1 MQSVYARCCGIDV
14 HKKLIVACFMNGK
27 KSELREFSTL
37 TSGIKELAHWL
48 LENDCQMAAM
58 ESTGVYWK
66 PIYNIFELLEIP
78 VMVVNAHHMKNVP
91 GRKTDVKDAQWIA
104 QLTQCGL
111 LRASYIPDKEQ
122 RELRDVVR
130 YRKSLTEERS
140 REINRLE
147 KMLEGANIKLSS
159 FVSSLTGVSSRKL
172 LDKAMTDEGVTE
184 ENITSLLHMSMR
196 EKTNVLLLA
205 MEGVLTPVQR
215 QLVRAILNHIDDM
228 TRRIEDLDNIVKEQM
243 QKYEDEIKR
252 LDELS
257 GIGQTSAQIILAEIG
272 SDMSRFPTAGHLCS
286 WAGLSPGNNESAK
299 KRKGGK
305 TTKGNKTLKSTL
317 IQCAQS
323 AVKNQNSFFYA
334 QYQRLVVRRGANRA
348 KVAVAHSMLI
358 AIFHM
363 LKNNVPFHDLGCD
376 YYTKFNTQSKVNYYL
391 SKLKELGTEVL
402 PVPSVT

>member
-1 MQSVYARCCGIDV
+1 MQSIYARCCGIDV
-14 HKKLIVACFMNGK
+14 HKKLIVACMLNGN
-27 KSELREFSTL
+27 KSELREYQTL
-37 TSGIKELAHWL
+37 TGDIKKLAAWL
-48 LENDCQMAAM
+48 VENKCQMVAM

-66 PIYNIFELLEIP
+66 PIYNILELMEIP

-104 QLTQCGL
+104 QLTQNGL

-140 REINRLE
+140 REMNRLE
-147 KMLEGANIKLSS
+147 KTLEGSNIKLSS

-172 LDKAMTDEGVTE
+172 LNQAMTEEGVTG
-184 ENITSLLHMSMR
+184 ENIASLLHVSMR
-196 EKTNVLLLA
+196 DKRNDLLLA

-215 QLVRAILNHIDDM
+215 QLVMAILNHIDDM
-228 TRRIEDLDNIVKEQM
+228 TRRIEEMDNIIKGQM
-243 QKYEDEIKR
+243 LKYEEEIQR
-252 LDELS
+252 LDELT
-257 GIGQTSAQIILAEIG
+257 GIGKTSAEIILAEIG
-272 SDMSRFPTAGHLCS
+272 TDMSRFPTAAHICS

-323 AVKNQNSFFYA
+323 AIKNHDSFFYA

-358 AIFHM
+358 AIYHM
-363 LKNNVPFHDLGCD
+363 LKNNVPFHDLGSD
-376 YYTKFNTQSKVNYYL
+376 YYSKFNAQSKVNYYIK
-391 SKLKELGTEVL
+391 KLNELGVAL
-402 PVPSVT
+402 PVPAPA

>member
-1 MQSVYARCCGIDV
+1 MQSIYARCCGIDV
-14 HKKLIVACFMNGK
+14 HKKLIVACLLNGN
-27 KSELREFSTL
+27 KSELREFQTL
-37 TSGIKELAHWL
+37 TGDIKKLAAWL
-48 LENDCQMAAM
+48 VENKCQMVAM

-66 PIYNIFELLEIP
+66 PIYNILELMEIP

-104 QLTQCGL
+104 QLTQNGL

-140 REINRLE
+140 REMNRLE
-147 KMLEGANIKLSS
+147 KTLEGSNIKLSS

-172 LDKAMTDEGVTE
+172 LNQAMTEEGVTE
-184 ENITSLLHMSMR
+184 ENIASLLHVSMR
-196 EKTNVLLLA
+196 DKRNDLLLA

-215 QLVRAILNHIDDM
+215 QLVMAILNHIDDM
-228 TRRIEDLDNIVKEQM
+228 TRRIEEMDNIIKGQM
-243 QKYEDEIKR
+243 LKYEEEIQR
-252 LDELS
+252 LDELT
-257 GIGQTSAQIILAEIG
+257 GIGKTSAEIILAEIG
-272 SDMSRFPTAGHLCS
+272 TDMSRFPTAAHICS

-323 AVKNQNSFFYA
+323 AIKNHDSFFYA

-358 AIFHM
+358 AIYHM
-363 LKNNVPFHDLGCD
+363 LKNNVPFHNLGSD
-376 YYTKFNTQSKVNYYL
+376 YYSKFNAQSKVNYYIK
-391 SKLKELGTEVL
+391 KLNELGVAL
-402 PVPSVT
+402 PVPAPA

>member
-1 MQSVYARCCGIDV
+1 MQSIYARCCGIDV
-14 HKKLIVACFMNGK
+14 HKKLIVACLLNGN
-27 KSELREFSTL
+27 KSELREFQTL
-37 TSGIKELAHWL
+37 TGDIKKLAAWL
-48 LENDCQMAAM
+48 VENKCQMVAM

-66 PIYNIFELLEIP
+66 PIYNILELMEIP

-104 QLTQCGL
+104 QLTQNGL

-140 REINRLE
+140 REMNRLE
-147 KMLEGANIKLSS
+147 KTLEGSNIKLSS

-172 LDKAMTDEGVTE
+172 LNQAMTEEGVTG
-184 ENITSLLHMSMR
+184 ENIASLLHVSMR
-196 EKTNVLLLA
+196 DKRNDLLLA

-215 QLVRAILNHIDDM
+215 QLVMAILNHIDDM
-228 TRRIEDLDNIVKEQM
+228 TRRIEEMDNIIKGQM
-243 QKYEDEIKR
+243 LKYEEEIQR
-252 LDELS
+252 LDELT
-257 GIGQTSAQIILAEIG
+257 GIGKTSAEIILAEIG
-272 SDMSRFPTAGHLCS
+272 TDMSRFPTAAHICS

-323 AVKNQNSFFYA
+323 AIKNHDSFFYA

-358 AIFHM
+358 AIYHM
-363 LKNNVPFHDLGCD
+363 LKNNVPFHDLGSD
-376 YYTKFNTQSKVNYYL
+376 YYSKFNAQSKVNYYIK
-391 SKLKELGTEVL
+391 KLNELGVAL
-402 PVPSVT
+402 PVPAPA